1 MLLYVIHKQHTHTYT
16 HYKDDF
22 SSLELLGSGS
32 GLQNEA
38 IVRPLLA
45 ARVPEQVNCSTLQCQ
60 EGFSCSAERN
70 VSVCLPVCGS
80 WEEYPRSTVVAVDVV
95 IVLCAAIGFVS
106 SIAVLVISCIRWNR
120 M

>member
-60 EGFSCSAERN
+60 EGFSCSVVGNA
-70 VSVCLPVCGS
+70 SVCLPVCGS
-80 WEEYPRSTVVAVDVV
+80 WEDSPRSTVVASDVV
-95 IVLCAAIGFVS
+95 VIISVVIGFVS